1 MRTDKP
7 ALTHN
12 GHADEIEAAFYEALR
27 LGDIDKPTVLH

>member
-12 GHADEIEAAFYEALR
+12 GHADETEAAFYEAMQ